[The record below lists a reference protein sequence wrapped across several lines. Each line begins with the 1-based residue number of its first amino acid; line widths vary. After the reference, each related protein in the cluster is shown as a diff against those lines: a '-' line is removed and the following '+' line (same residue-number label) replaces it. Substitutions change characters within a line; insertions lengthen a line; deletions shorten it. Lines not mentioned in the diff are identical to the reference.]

1 MKINHE
7 TKVKLSI
14 VTDFNEVSLEKEIIH
29 ETRLKVREII
39 DFINQLEKT
48 EKVKT
53 SIYENSFT
61 ASFGESIVCLSI
73 LDNFIDWDDII
84 TYKNIYEY
92 YERM

>member
-14 VTDFNEVSLEKEIIH
+14 VTDFNETSLEKEIIH
-29 ETRLKVREII
+29 EARLKVNEII

-48 EKVKT
+48 DNVKT

-61 ASFGESIVCLSI
+61 ASFGESIVCLNI
-73 LDNFIDWDDII
+73 LDSFIDWDDII
-84 TYKNIYEY
+84 TYKNIYDY

>member
-1 MKINHE
+1 MKINHA

-14 VTDFNEVSLEKEIIH
+14 VTDFNEACLEKEIIH
-29 ETRLKVREII
+29 ETILKVNEII

-53 SIYENSFT
+53 SVYENSFT
-61 ASFGESIVCLSI
+61 ASFGESIICLNI

-84 TYKNIYEY
+84 TYKNIYDY

>member
-14 VTDFNEVSLEKEIIH
+14 VTDFNESSLEKEIIH
-29 ETRLKVREII
+29 EVSLKVKEII
-39 DFINQLEKT
+39 DFVNQLEKT
-48 EKVKT
+48 ENVKT

-61 ASFGESIVCLSI
+61 ASFGESIVWLNI

-84 TYKNIYEY
+84 TYKNIYDY